1 MSDRFYEQDFEKTFM
16 NALSDLHY
24 STDYAP
30 NISEGTL
37 LEERKNDQV
46 FFPERL
52 RNKLHSLNPKIPKEA
67 VEDAIRKI
75 IRNDTQELIANNRS
89 FHRMV
94 FNGVDVEFTGKEG
107 RIRGEKVW
115 LIDFDNPENNE
126 FLALNQFTVKKDKRG
141 DQSDRRPD
149 IVIFV
154 NGLPLIVVELK
165 NPADEKATILSAYN
179 QIQTYKNEIPSL
191 FKFNEVIIISDGI
204 LAKAGTI
211 SSQYERFMPWK
222 TVDFK
227 FPEKNIPQYETL
239 IEGMLN
245 KRTLLDLIRHYI
257 VYEEERDT
265 VNNVTRTVKKLAAYH
280 QYNAVEKAI
289 KTTVAAKG
297 HNRKAGIVWHTQG
310 SGKSLTMVFYA
321 SKMALQKEME
331 NPTMVVLTDRN
342 DLDGQLFATFTRCQE
357 LLRQEPRQA
366 DSQKDLQSLLKVA
379 SGGIVFTTIQ
389 KFLPEDQG
397 HEFPLLSERDNIIV
411 IADEAH
417 RTQYGF
423 GLKVPKSDTEAL
435 LKYGYAKYV
444 RDALPNAS
452 FIGFTGTPI
461 ETADRSTHSVFG
473 EYVDVYDIQQS
484 VEDENTV
491 RIYYENR
498 LVEIRLKP
506 EEIPKI
512 DSEFEDAT
520 EGEEIEGKEK
530 QKTKWSAL
538 EKVVGT
544 EERIRKIAEDFV
556 KHWEDRLKI
565 MDGKAMVVAMS
576 RRIAVELH
584 KEIVKLRPSWYDSDD
599 AKGTIKVV
607 MTGSASDG
615 PEWQEHIR
623 NRERRERIGD
633 RFKDPDDPL
642 KVIIVRDMWLTGFDV
657 PSLHTMY
664 IDKPMQGHT
673 LMQAIARVNRV
684 FRDKPGGLVVDYI
697 GIGTDLKKALS
708 IYTEGDKEET
718 GIPMDQAIAVMQ
730 EKYEIVSALF
740 HGYDYKKF
748 FSADANEKLRIILEA
763 SDFILSVERGKERF
777 LENVLS
783 LSRAYALCVP
793 TQESVD
799 LRDEIGFFQ
808 AVRAAILKNSE
819 DSERDY
825 KNTDSAIKQILSKAI
840 VSDRVIDLFEAAGL
854 EKPDISIFSDQFLSE
869 VKEMPQKNLAFE
881 ALKKLLTDQIKLR
894 LKKSVVQGRSFSELL
909 DKTVKRYINRSIEA
923 AQALEELIELAK
935 KIREDQKRGEKLHL
949 TDDEVAFYDALT
961 DHKTAKDVLG
971 DDTLKDIARELV
983 IALKKNVKIDWTI
996 RESVQA
1002 QMRLVVKRIL
1012 RKYHYPPDG
1021 QKKATDTVLEQA
1033 KLFAREWA
1041 AS

>member
-1 MSDRFYEQDFEKTFM
+1 MPDRFFEQDFEETFM
-16 NALSDLHY
+16 DALANLQY
-24 STDYAP
+24 NTDYAP

-46 FFPERL
+46 FFLGRL
-52 RNKLHSLNPKIPKEA
+52 RSRLYSLNPKIPAEA
-67 VEDAIRKI
+67 IEDALRKI
-75 IRNDTQELIANNRS
+75 VRNDSQDLVANNRS
-89 FHRMV
+89 FHRML
-94 FNGVDVEFTGKEG
+94 FNGVDVEFKGKDG

-115 LIDFDNPENNE
+115 LMDFDNPENNE
-126 FLALNQFTVKKDKRG
+126 FLALNQFTVKKDKR
-141 DQSDRRPD
+141 DNLPDRRPD

-154 NGLPLIVVELK
+154 NGLPLVVVELK
-165 NPADEKATILSAYN
+165 NPADEKATILSAYK
-179 QIQTYKNEIPSL
+179 QIQTYKTEIPSL
-191 FKFNEVIIISDGI
+191 FRFNEIIVISDGI

-211 SSQYERFMPWK
+211 SSLYERFMPWK

-227 FPEKNIPQYETL
+227 PPEKNIPQYETL

-245 KRTLLDLIRHYI
+245 KRILLDLIRHYV
-257 VYEEERDT
+257 VYEEEKDT
-265 VNNVTRTVKKLAAYH
+265 VNNITRTVKKLAAYH

-289 KTTVAAKG
+289 KTTVSAKG
-297 HNRKAGIVWHTQG
+297 DSKKAGIVWHTQG

-321 SKMALQKEME
+321 SKLALEKELE
-331 NPTMVVLTDRN
+331 NPTIVVLTDRN

-357 LLRQEPRQA
+357 LLRQEPKQA
-366 DSQKDLQSLLKVA
+366 DSRKDLQSLLTVA
-379 SGGIVFTTIQ
+379 SGGIIFTTIQ
-389 KFLPEDQG
+389 KFLPEENKQ
-397 HEFPLLSERDNIIV
+397 EFPLLSDRDNIIV

-417 RTQYGF
+417 RSQYGF
-423 GLKVPKSDTEAL
+423 GLKVPKSDDEAL
-435 LKYGYAKYV
+435 LKYGYAKYI

-461 ETADRSTHSVFG
+461 ENADRSTHAVFG

-491 RIYYENR
+491 KIYYENR

-506 EEIPKI
+506 EEVPKI
-512 DSEFEDAT
+512 DSEFDAAT

-530 QKTKWSAL
+530 QKTKWSTL
-538 EKVVGT
+538 EKVVGA
-544 EERIRKIAEDFV
+544 EERIRKIAEDLV
-556 KHWEDRLKI
+556 KHWETRLGI
-565 MDGKAMVVAMS
+565 LDGKAMIVTMS

-584 KEIVKLRPSWYDSDD
+584 KEIVKLRPSWYDRDD
-599 AKGTIKVV
+599 AKGTIKVI

-623 NRERRERIGD
+623 NKERRDRIGD
-633 RFKDPDDPL
+633 RFKDPDDPM
-642 KVIIVRDMWLTGFDV
+642 KVVIVRDMWLTGFDV

-697 GIGTDLKKALS
+697 GIGLDLKKALN
-708 IYTEGDKEET
+708 IYTEGDRHET

-740 HGYDYKKF
+740 HGYDYRRF
-748 FSADANEKLRIILEA
+748 FAADAKEKLRIILDA
-763 SDFILSVERGKERF
+763 SDFILSVDRGKERF
-777 LENVLS
+777 LENVLA

-793 TQESVD
+793 SQESVD

-840 VSDRVIDLFEAAGL
+840 VSDRVIDLFEAAGI
-854 EKPDISIFSDQFLSE
+854 EKPDISILSDQFLSE
-869 VKEMPQKNLAFE
+869 VKGMQQKNLAFE
-881 ALKKLLTDQIKLR
+881 ALKRLLTDQIKLR
-894 LKKSVVQGRSFSELL
+894 LKKSVVQGRSFAELL
-909 DKTVKRYINRSIEA
+909 DKTVKKYINRSIEA
-923 AQALEELIELAK
+923 AQALEELIELAR

-949 TDDEVAFYDALT
+949 NEDEVAFYDALA

-983 IALKKNVKIDWTI
+983 LALKKNVKIDWTI

-1012 RKYHYPPDG
+1012 KKYHYPPDG
-1021 QKKATDTVLEQA
+1021 QQKATETVLVQA
-1033 KLFAREWA
+1033 KLFAQEWA
-1041 AS
+1041 VS